1 MAKHGRLRIGNHP
14 RSGKTVQL
22 IGHIL
27 DSQADGMSG
36 PATLNGTH
44 LSIRRKVRQVQAHIT
59 MTIRTVGAAQ
69 LGPQVIHQAHVA
81 RIILS
86 LKGTQIIHRVMST

>member
-1 MAKHGRLRIGNHP
+1 MANHGRLGIGNHP
-14 RSGKTVQL
+14 RLGTTVQL
-22 IGHIL
+22 GHIL

-44 LSIRRKVRQVQAHIT
+44 LSIRRQAQAHMT
-59 MTIRTVGAAQ
+59 MTIGTIGTAQ

-86 LKGTQIIHRVMST
+86 LKGTQIIHRGMST